1 MVTLTS
7 VVRPLASQLY
17 RHFIKHTR
25 VPRLT
30 PVRRCNLA
38 ACSSKYVL
46 SKSKYLRTTYSQKHT
61 FLKKHLKLSMGLH
74 SLWINSNVVWS
85 FRVTLHQSLVTCFHL
100 QSVARGKTRNGVSSL
115 LDLNDRKY
123 IKIVRFL

>member
-1 MVTLTS
+1 MCCQKVS
-7 VVRPLASQLY
+7 IY
-17 RHFIKHTR
+17 E
-25 VPRLT
+25 
-30 PVRRCNLA
+30 RRTHKN
-38 ACSSKYVL
+38 
-46 SKSKYLRTTYSQKHT
+46 TH
-61 FLKKHLKLSMGLH
+61 LKKTHLKLSMGLH